1 MADSAT
7 SSHGLPTMRE
17 AIEAAEKAGEAAPT
31 VEAYLRGL
39 AYPFPDAPKPD
50 KYART
55 YGEMLDGDRH
65 MPEGLH
71 DLSTQMW
78 RVADKLIPLCARRM
92 FDIYSS
98 KKDCHCVL
106 DRSGLHSRLPV
117 QLLSYESDEEVL
129 ELLDNLRSSSA
140 SDESASHA
148 WGYHPFLEAT
158 SPWRWLHGRVAFQQ
172 HDEPLLAALL
182 GKTCFVPIFVLS
194 VASSDLPTSPPN
206 SSARGPTLA
215 ELGLGLDEVATILA
229 DLAPTPKPVTAATKT
244 SGNARLVVF
253 GASIPIN
260 APLATHGASYIHT
273 LFAAG
278 STDIEATIRSQIHQ
292 LCDMNRNSPASSS
305 ADISGGAV
313 CTPAPAA
320 TNTMR
325 QQHYRLATFDEL
337 QKGGPISAAFVCSD
351 GSLATLHT
359 FTPLSYGDGP
369 SEPVPLLTPAP
380 TPAIDAV
387 VRTEDAS
394 DSQQQGAKPLLL
406 LASGSMGSGNQGV
419 LYLAHCADAPFLFL
433 AKYSHPGHV
442 CCEMIANEVVFY
454 RRNGL
459 KLVEE
464 KLAPRFVRSWS
475 AEGKASPYSDGSATT
490 ILLVEEWGERV
501 AERDWCDVDRETRQ
515 AVLDLSIRFH
525 LKTGYC
531 HGSLRCDNILWKP
544 NIGPSSLRL
553 VDFARSE
560 KSCACMEG
568 ECCEELY
575 KLSLALHRVET
586 YELVEASMTVDSAL
600 RDGVIT
606 ISDLV
611 EEAQKAGEASPTV
624 ETFLRRVAYPFETMP
639 FPQDRHPPR
648 HDVIRDGNERSGRPQ
663 TLVQTGKDCRLLL
676 VIVLG
681 ETHFTPLLVLD
692 VDSSNFPSFSPLEP
706 AHNPHLLSS
715 ITDPQEAKTVLA
727 RLVSPSYPTETKTNS
742 MRSSSPLLVVFG
754 PKLPVNATLQKD
766 GASFIHTIY
775 GAGNEEVEGKIR
787 AQVLSLLESDK
798 TAPSAKSRATAEVD
812 DPSKRL
818 ARPRSPSPVQEQEY
832 RLVTFDELKKN
843 LPFNAAFVCPDGS
856 LATLHSFSPLPLA
869 SSPPTSP
876 TTATPS
882 SSSDAP
888 QASRANGVRHAPV
901 APKPLLLLA
910 ADKQGGGNQGYV
922 YRAHC
927 ADSPFPLIA
936 KYSRCGSSSNA
947 KVADEA
953 KFYRK
958 HGEKMVEEELAPR
971 FVGAW
976 VAEEGEASP
985 YKMGGSTTLLLTE
998 EWGTSVSAW
1007 CHLSRAERNAVRE
1020 LAVRFHLKL
1029 EACHGS
1035 LKADNV
1041 VWKREVGAS
1050 SFRLIDFARSDDED
1064 CMCRTEYPC
1073 CEELITLAKS
1083 LAWADMVEMVDAE
1096 RERLKL
1102 AAALAVVGEEERR
1115 LCVQARLEKQLQVR
1129 FYRFSDSFESLL
1141 DGTNWRHSEAAAP
1154 VLGLY
1159 HLPNLSSVLSEAGL
1173 AYLFSRSTYAPET
1186 PLTSVS
1192 SSSHRDRLALDH
1204 FTHPP
1209 RDSHELRDW
1218 LRDLYPELLPPCAS
1232 NCIGAYDEP
1241 SCQCPRDNDQG
1252 CPRNEVRFSW
1262 CDEADQDINFLEH
1275 LSSTST
1281 AAASTLHAWE
1291 YHPLV
1296 EATSPWRSLNEA
1308 VKSGSGRGHALV
1320 LLVGD
1325 RDYLPLFFLDLDP
1338 SECAGLPFK
1347 PHPETTF
1354 ADLGLS
1360 AEESASILTR
1370 LAPTPVPVKDGDE
1383 AKSAIRPSK
1392 LVVFGS
1398 RTRINA
1404 ALSRNGASLIHTMYA
1419 SGSEDVAAQLRAR
1432 VLPAGKA
1439 GESVASSVSSA
1450 SLARS
1455 SATPIGSN
1463 SPSTPREQEY
1473 RLVSY
1478 DELGKGIPFH
1488 AAFLLRNG
1496 TLTTLHSFTP
1506 LSPSAS
1512 SPSSLLRGQPG
1523 YLYRAYCAD
1532 SPIPLLAKY
1541 SKDDDNSASMITKEA
1556 RFYRQ
1561 HEATLR
1567 SEELAPICLGG
1578 WSAEGTASPY
1588 TRGHAVRDLI
1598 VRFHF
1603 KLGCQ
1608 HRSLR
1613 GDNIVWKPDVGPS
1626 SFRLMDFAR
1635 SNNNCYCMR
1644 GQLCEELFELEED
1657 LHRIDYFETLKARR
1671 EAERV
1676 DQALAAVDEA
1686 ERELRD
1692 QARREGEL
1700 AA

>member
-1 MADSAT
+1 
-7 SSHGLPTMRE
+7 
-17 AIEAAEKAGEAAPT
+17 
-31 VEAYLRGL
+31 
-39 AYPFPDAPKPD
+39 
-50 KYART
+50 
-55 YGEMLDGDRH
+55 
-65 MPEGLH
+65 
-71 DLSTQMW
+71 
-78 RVADKLIPLCARRM
+78 
-92 FDIYSS
+92 
-98 KKDCHCVL
+98 
-106 DRSGLHSRLPV
+106 
-117 QLLSYESDEEVL
+117 
-129 ELLDNLRSSSA
+129 
-140 SDESASHA
+140 
-148 WGYHPFLEAT
+148 
-158 SPWRWLHGRVAFQQ
+158 
-172 HDEPLLAALL
+172 
-182 GKTCFVPIFVLS
+182 
-194 VASSDLPTSPPN
+194 
-206 SSARGPTLA
+206 
-215 ELGLGLDEVATILA
+215 
-229 DLAPTPKPVTAATKT
+229 
-244 SGNARLVVF
+244 
-253 GASIPIN
+253 
-260 APLATHGASYIHT
+260 
-273 LFAAG
+273 
-278 STDIEATIRSQIHQ
+278 
-292 LCDMNRNSPASSS
+292 
-305 ADISGGAV
+305 
-313 CTPAPAA
+313 
-320 TNTMR
+320 
-325 QQHYRLATFDEL
+325 
-337 QKGGPISAAFVCSD
+337 
-351 GSLATLHT
+351 
-359 FTPLSYGDGP
+359 
-369 SEPVPLLTPAP
+369 
-380 TPAIDAV
+380 
-387 VRTEDAS
+387 
-394 DSQQQGAKPLLL
+394 
-406 LASGSMGSGNQGV
+406 
-419 LYLAHCADAPFLFL
+419 
-433 AKYSHPGHV
+433 
-442 CCEMIANEVVFY
+442 
-454 RRNGL
+454 
-459 KLVEE
+459 
-464 KLAPRFVRSWS
+464 
-475 AEGKASPYSDGSATT
+475 
-490 ILLVEEWGERV
+490 
-501 AERDWCDVDRETRQ
+501 
-515 AVLDLSIRFH
+515 
-525 LKTGYC
+525 
-531 HGSLRCDNILWKP
+531 
-544 NIGPSSLRL
+544 
-553 VDFARSE
+553 
-560 KSCACMEG
+560 
-568 ECCEELY
+568 
-575 KLSLALHRVET
+575 
-586 YELVEASMTVDSAL
+586 MTVDSAL

-663 TLVQTGKDCRLLL
+663 TVLGLCYLPELASLLSEAGLSYLLSQSLSPPDTLITSVLSTLTEKQLRQPRPLSGVPSIYKLRVRLQFFCPTLVPLEASRPLGLSHSRWNCICASEGQMSHSCGISPVGLGWHEKPADDVLDLLDRLAEASAATGLSFHPWQCRPILGATNLWTRLDELVQTGKDCRLLL

-1512 SPSSLLRGQPG
+1512 SVTPSSLLRGQPG

-1588 TRGHAVRDLI
+1588 TRGRATAMILLEEWGKTVDRWLGTSREARDAVRDLI